1 MTHLSET
8 EILLDILIAH
18 WLFWEQHENYYLTEL
33 APSLLSDPSKGDPLE
48 QETFA
53 KLRKILTQDKW
64 QAIPSLLVERRAG
77 ILREIESERLRR
89 EMQEREKEEVKRI
102 AAQKAAQNREEEARE
117 RLRQE
122 QIRKQAEERRT
133 SILLELRRRFNSDF
147 LSATPYFFETCAD
160 ILTEQEFESEKF
172 SFVKSWTKANT
183 PIKNSRQ
190 ELPDDE
196 QIAAISAVHGHI
208 QVVARAGSG
217 KTTTLVNRTLFL
229 LKHCRIAPAEILI
242 LTFNR
247 KAAREVSKK
256 LLLLIDQN
264 SESVLEAEINRRS
277 KDTSQNQRL
286 NSDEI
291 EEGAVEAVASQ
302 LKVTLPAI
310 MTFHAL
316 SLIHI

>member
-242 LTFNR
+242 LTIQLVVGKVVDVVFYN
-247 KAAREVSKK
+247 
-256 LLLLIDQN
+256 LI
-264 SESVLEAEINRRS
+264 V
-277 KDTSQNQRL
+277 
-286 NSDEI
+286 
-291 EEGAVEAVASQ
+291 
-302 LKVTLPAI
+302 
-310 MTFHAL
+310 
-316 SLIHI
+316 